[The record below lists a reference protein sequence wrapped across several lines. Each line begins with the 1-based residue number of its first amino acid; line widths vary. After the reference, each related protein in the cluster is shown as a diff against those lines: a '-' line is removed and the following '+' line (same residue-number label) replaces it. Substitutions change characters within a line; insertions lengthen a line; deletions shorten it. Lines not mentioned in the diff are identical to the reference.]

1 MIKWGALGEPLR
13 ERLEPPDFGEDDE
26 YDTDD
31 EEDEE
36 DDEDD
41 EDDEEDEEGGLQ

>member
-1 MIKWGALGEPLR
+1 MLTQASEELVVFDLDSNE
-13 ERLEPPDFGEDDE
+13 DADDDE
-26 YDTDD
+26 D

-41 EDDEEDEEGGLQ
+41 EDEVEEDIGIE